1 MNSPQHDGL
10 ANGLSRLLPQFSR
23 IRLSPPKNPGT
34 NFAEVETKASNNDV
48 FGNYCFNVVRTAP
61 QTGESYDQM
70 KPASAPNSSADEL
83 QPIEQLIRSRYDDF
97 SPSDRK
103 LSNIVVA
110 RQKDLVAYSATELA
124 QLAGVSKASAARF
137 FKRLGY
143 RNFNEFRAGVRA
155 RFSSE
160 SPLYKLDHATPVGDR
175 QPSFA
180 GHVEADARNL
190 VAMSERIRP
199 QDLKDA
205 LTLLKDARRLWV
217 VGYRNGYASA
227 FYAHV
232 LFSHARP
239 DVTLINEAAS
249 KSADILADMGAGDVL
264 FAVDFRRRT
273 RLLPKVVGVARDAG
287 ASVVLLTYA
296 PLSDL
301 ASRAQVVLTCPTQ
314 GSAIFDSYVAAMS
327 VLNYLGSELVSAT
340 QTTSRQRMQRMEAI
354 HQLLDD
360 LDE

>member
-1 MNSPQHDGL
+1 
-10 ANGLSRLLPQFSR
+10 
-23 IRLSPPKNPGT
+23 
-34 NFAEVETKASNNDV
+34 
-48 FGNYCFNVVRTAP
+48 
-61 QTGESYDQM
+61 M

-103 LSNIVVA
+103 LSDIVVA
-110 RQKDLVAYSATELA
+110 RQKDLLAYSATELA

-160 SPLYKLDHATPVGDR
+160 SPLYKLDHATPTNDR
-175 QPSFA
+175 QSGFA
-180 GHVEADARNL
+180 CHLEADSRNL
-190 VAMSERIRP
+190 SAMRESVRA
-199 QDLKDA
+199 QDLKHA
-205 LTLLKDARRLWV
+205 LTLLKGARRLWI

-239 DVTLINEAAS
+239 DVTLVNEAAA
-249 KSADILADMGAGDVL
+249 KGADILADVGEGDVL
-264 FAVDFRRRT
+264 FAIDFRRRT
-273 RLLPKVVGVARDAG
+273 RVLPKVVGVARDAG
-287 ASVVLLTYA
+287 AAVVLLTYA
-296 PLSDL
+296 PLSAL
-301 ASRAQVVLTCPTQ
+301 ASQAQVVLTCPTQ
-314 GSAIFDSYVAAMS
+314 GSAIFDSYVAAISM
-327 VLNYLGSELVSAT
+327 VNYLAGELVASAR
-340 QTTSRQRMQRMEAI
+340 TTSRQRMERIERI